1 MSTALDCETETRS
14 ATLKRERCTAEV
26 RRKAIL
32 KAAAEVFLER
42 GYADASI
49 DAVVER
55 AGGSKATVY
64 ALFGNKEGLFSAAV
78 AECGEEFAAA
88 IGTVDVGVSLGDS
101 LRQIARAYLKVILTP
116 KRLAMFRMVAGD
128 SGRLPDSGDIFYRLG
143 PTAAVA
149 TVTRFFR
156 EGAARG
162 LLDPAIDPEP
172 LADYFLGAVR
182 GSLFNRALLNPTR
195 SPTDKEIDRHVDF
208 VVATFLRSCQAPA
221 TASHST

>member
-1 MSTALDCETETRS
+1 MAAMTGPDPGPLS

-26 RRKAIL
+26 RRQAIL
-32 KAAAEVFLER
+32 KAAAAVFLER

-55 AGGSKATVY
+55 SGGSKATVY

-88 IGTVDVGVSLGDS
+88 IGSVDICTSLAES
-101 LRQIARAYLKVILTP
+101 LRRIGRAYLKAILDP

-128 SGRLPDSGDIFYRLG
+128 SGRLPEAGDIFYRLG
-143 PTAAVA
+143 PRSAVAAV
-149 TVTRFFR
+149 TKFFR
-156 EGAARG
+156 DCAVRG
-162 LLDPAIDPEP
+162 LLEIGDAEP

-195 SPTDKEIDRHVDF
+195 APTEKEIERHLDF
-208 VVATFLRSCQAPA
+208 VVATFLRGCKMPA
-221 TASHST
+221 THRS

>member
-1 MSTALDCETETRS
+1 MSTTLDPETDTRS

-88 IGTVDVGVSLGDS
+88 IGTVGVGASLAES
-101 LRQIARAYLKVILTP
+101 LRQIARAYLKVILNP

-128 SGRLPDSGDIFYRLG
+128 SGRRPDSGDIFYRLG
-143 PTAAVA
+143 PHAVA
-149 TVTRFFR
+149 AAVTRFFR
-156 EGAARG
+156 DGAARG
-162 LLDPAIDPEP
+162 LIDAAADPEQ
-172 LADYFLGAVR
+172 LADCFLGAVR
-182 GSLFNRALLNPTR
+182 GSLFNRAVLNPTR
-195 SPTDKEIDRHVDF
+195 MPTDKEIDRHVDF
-208 VVATFLRSCQAPA
+208 VVDTFLHGCQPPA
-221 TASHST
+221 KNGS